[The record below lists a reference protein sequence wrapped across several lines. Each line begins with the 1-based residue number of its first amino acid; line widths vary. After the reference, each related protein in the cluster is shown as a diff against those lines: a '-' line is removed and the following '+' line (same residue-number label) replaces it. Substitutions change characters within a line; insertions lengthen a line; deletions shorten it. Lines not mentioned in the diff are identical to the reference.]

1 MNFEFIFVGLALVL
15 IFTFEIFMFVDAVR
29 NTRLTDTQKLLWCA
43 GMLLVHPFVAIAYY
57 VLEYQN
63 RPL

>member
-1 MNFEFIFVGLALVL
+1 MSFAFLFIGLALVL
-15 IFTFEIFMFVDAVR
+15 IFAFEIFMFVDAVR
-29 NTRLTDTQKLLWCA
+29 NPRLSDTQRLLWCA

-63 RPL
+63 GRH